1 MGAVINAIVV
11 TVSGLIGLL
20 LKKGIPYNLHQRLME
35 AIGLAIMA
43 MGIAGIMQGKNTLV
57 MILSMILGV
66 FIGEL
71 LDIDARVI
79 QFANSLGARLVRRN
93 SASQI
98 DWVQGF
104 ISGTMLTCVG
114 SMSIIGALESGLLG
128 NNTTLYTKS
137 IIDAITSILLA
148 SSLGPGVVLSAFSV
162 LILEGGLILGASFLS
177 PLLPQPVISEV
188 VCMGSI
194 LLVALGLNILEITK
208 FKVLNFTPAIFMP
221 ILLMLWLG

>member
-1 MGAVINAIVV
+1 
-11 TVSGLIGLL
+11 
-20 LKKGIPYNLHQRLME
+20 ME

-162 LILEGGLILGASFLS
+162 LILEGGLILGASFYRHSYLNR
-177 PLLPQPVISEV
+177 
-188 VCMGSI
+188 
-194 LLVALGLNILEITK
+194 LLVKWFVWGLSCSSPW
-208 FKVLNFTPAIFMP
+208 V
-221 ILLMLWLG
+221 